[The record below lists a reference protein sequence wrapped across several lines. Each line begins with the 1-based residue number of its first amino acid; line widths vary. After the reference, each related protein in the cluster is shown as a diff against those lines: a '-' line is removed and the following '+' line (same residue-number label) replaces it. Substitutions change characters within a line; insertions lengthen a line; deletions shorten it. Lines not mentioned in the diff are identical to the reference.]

1 MKTLSYLPL
10 NKQQVA
16 PVVNGL
22 AQLLAD
28 LQVYYTN
35 LRGFHWNIK
44 GRGFFTLHEKFEGLY
59 NEVAEK
65 VDEVAE
71 RILQLD
77 GKPENKF
84 SEYLKTTNV
93 PEVSNVQCGGDAVE
107 NILQTLRALMI
118 QERNIFAGRLPPRT
132 RKASVDAHRLC
143 LCRLR
148 RLSSDFSVSESD
160 SRLPNL

>member
-118 QERNIFAGRLPPRT
+118 QERNILALAAEANDEVTVALMGDYLRGQEKQVWMLTAFAS
-132 RKASVDAHRLC
+132 AACAD
-143 LCRLR
+143 
-148 RLSSDFSVSESD
+148 
-160 SRLPNL
+160 